1 MANIG
6 FFDIPADDVARAKK
20 FYQLLLGWTI
30 EPATDFFDKAQQR
43 QNITTGKPEHG
54 TMNRGGLYKRHMPGP
69 IMNFV
74 TVEDLAAVLAKV
86 ERLGGTIVMPKNV
99 IKDVGLVAVIRDTE
113 GNILGLLQPAV

>member
-20 FYQLLLGWTI
+20 FYRSLLGWTI
-30 EPATDFFDKAQQR
+30 EPATDFADKSQQR
-43 QNITTGKPEHG
+43 QNIITGKPENG

-74 TVEDLAAVLAKV
+74 IVKDLGAVLARV
-86 ERLGGTIVMPKNV
+86 ERLGGTIVMPENA
-99 IKDVGLVAVIRDTE
+99 IRDVGRVAVIRDTE
-113 GNILGLLQPAV
+113 GNILGLLQPA